1 MKTAVLILPTYNESG
16 NIVTLIE
23 AIEGVFP
30 NITGYQFHILVVDDY
45 SPDGTAELVERLNKK
60 HKNITILSKKKEGLG
75 AAYIFGMRYALKHFN
90 PEMLIQMDADW
101 SHNPHL
107 LPQFVQKIEQGA
119 DLVVGSRYIA
129 GGSIPGNWGIHR
141 KIYSIVGNTFVR
153 LGLGMLSPHDWT
165 SGYRMYTREVFEK
178 VQSGLEKYSGYTF
191 QVAFLHRVKMFGF
204 TIAEV
209 PLKFID
215 RTRGKSKIAP
225 SEYIKNLLL
234 YVVGNSTFIKYLIIG
249 VVGFLVQSLVSKMF
263 IAFGLFPGLAVS
275 VGAFLAIIC
284 NFLGNNLWTFSH
296 RRIQGTIEL
305 FNKFIHFSFHVG
317 FGVFVTMQKQN
328 YVIVGN
334 LGGVFIVWSQ

>member
-1 MKTAVLILPTYNESG
+1 
-16 NIVTLIE
+16 
-23 AIEGVFP
+23 
-30 NITGYQFHILVVDDY
+30 
-45 SPDGTAELVERLNKK
+45 
-60 HKNITILSKKKEGLG
+60 
-75 AAYIFGMRYALKHFN
+75 
-90 PEMLIQMDADW
+90 
-101 SHNPHL
+101 
-107 LPQFVQKIEQGA
+107 
-119 DLVVGSRYIA
+119 
-129 GGSIPGNWGIHR
+129 
-141 KIYSIVGNTFVR
+141 
-153 LGLGMLSPHDWT
+153 
-165 SGYRMYTREVFEK
+165 MYTREVFEK

-305 FNKFIHFSFHVG
+305 FNKFIHFLITSFGAVVIQGVVVG
-317 FGVFVTMQKQN
+317 VGVVLLGQN
-328 YVIVGN
+328 SWFNLMVFAIVFLVIPYN
-334 LGGVFIVWSQ
+334 YFIYDRYIWKSRP